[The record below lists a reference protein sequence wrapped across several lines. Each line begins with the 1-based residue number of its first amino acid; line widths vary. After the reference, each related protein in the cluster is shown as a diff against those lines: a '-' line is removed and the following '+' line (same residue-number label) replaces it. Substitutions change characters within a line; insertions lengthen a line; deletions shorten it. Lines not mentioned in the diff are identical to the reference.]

1 MKRKLLKLLIL
12 TMLASLVLS
21 CGFTA
26 DAKEPYASYYLGDN
40 GAYSI
45 PAPYEVVTVIDF
57 KTTEEGRLASPEDI
71 FIDDN
76 DVIYVADT
84 ANDRIV
90 IINPMDENGNYTLKN
105 IIKGDAT
112 YASGDMSGLKTPKG
126 IYVDADG
133 TILVADTG
141 NNRLVEFT
149 KYGYFKYS
157 YAPPSSSILSSEF
170 NYMPL
175 KVTKDTRGYIY
186 VANSSDSNG
195 ILMLDGDGTFRQ
207 YFGANKVSLT
217 FWESVARLLWDRED
231 RLGTVVT
238 LPYSFNN
245 IYASSDGYIYAT
257 TTTATPPQVRKINAG
272 GSDVVYS
279 GYDFRDMY
287 ISTSYGASTAQN
299 FCDVSVDNL
308 NNMLIVDQQ
317 YGRIYEYDQ
326 NGINLFAF
334 STNGTG
340 YGQLS
345 LPAGLEVDS
354 QGRVYVLNK
363 GSGTITVF
371 QTTEFADQIHAAN
384 EMYARGKYQDAF
396 PLWQTVL
403 DRDSYYNLALK
414 NMGTIHMREEEY
426 KEAIEYFYEAEDAA
440 LASQAYKEIR
450 AEFLRQNF
458 PIIAS
463 VLVGVVVLWIV
474 WISIKQAR
482 RRKYGPPPEKKN
494 FLTPVKDFWGR
505 IKNVLAHPIDSF
517 EGIRYENK
525 GSYADMIIIMVLW
538 VIIAVASEYA
548 VGFIYRGGTPRE
560 FIRPMQIILTA
571 LLPWLV
577 VCTVNYGVTT
587 IMYGEGRVRDV
598 FIGGAYCHI
607 PLVLFSLPLALL
619 TNVLTNDEMSLYN
632 LIHTLIYVWV
642 GLLVYLC
649 IKSIHGFHPVKA
661 VIVTFITLVGVALVV
676 LLFMIVYGLA
686 NQLFDFITQFG
697 KELSYLV

>member
-12 TMLASLVLS
+12 TMLISLVLT
-21 CGFTA
+21 GTLLVG
-26 DAKEPYASYYLGDN
+26 AKEPYASYYLGDN
-40 GAYSI
+40 GAYPI

-57 KTTEEGRLASPEDI
+57 KTTEEGRLSNPEDI

-90 IINPMDENGNYTLKN
+90 IINPMDENGLYTLKN
-105 IIKGDAT
+105 IIKGEST

-126 IYVDADG
+126 IYVDSDG

-157 YAPPSSSILSSEF
+157 YAPPSSSILSSDF

-195 ILMLDGDGTFRQ
+195 ILMLDSDGTFRQ
-207 YFGANKVSLT
+207 YYGANKVSLT
-217 FWESVARLLWDRED
+217 FWESVARLLWNRQDRM
-231 RLGTVVT
+231 GTVVT

-257 TTTATPPQVRKINAG
+257 TTTTTPPQVRKINAG
-272 GSDVVYS
+272 GSDVVYA
-279 GYDFRDMY
+279 GYDFRD
-287 ISTSYGASTAQN
+287 SYVSSSFGATAAQN
-299 FCDVSVDNL
+299 FCDVAVDQY
-308 NNMLIVDQQ
+308 NNMLIIDQQ
-317 YGRIYEYDQ
+317 YGRLYEYDE

-334 STNGTG
+334 STNGNG

-354 QGRVYVLNK
+354 HGRVYVLNK

-384 EMYARGKYQDAF
+384 NMYSKGKYQEAF
-396 PLWQTVL
+396 PLWQKVL

-414 NMGTIHMREEEY
+414 NEGVIYMREEEY
-426 KEAIEYFYEAEDAA
+426 KKAIDKFYEAEDAA

-450 AEFLRQNF
+450 ADFLRQNF

-463 VLVGVVVLWIV
+463 VLVGVIVLWIV
-474 WISIKQAR
+474 WITIKQAR
-482 RRKYGPPPEKKN
+482 RRKYGPPPEKHN
-494 FLTPVKDFWGR
+494 FFTPIKDFLQR
-505 IKNVLAHPIDSF
+505 IKNVLRHPVDTF
-517 EGIRYENK
+517 EGVRYDNK

-538 VIIAVASEYA
+538 AVVSVASAYC
-548 VGFIYRGGTPRE
+548 VGFIYRGGSPKE
-560 FIRPMQIILTA
+560 FIRPMTILLTS

-577 VCTVNYGVTT
+577 VCIVNYGVTT
-587 IMYGEGRVRDV
+587 IMYGEGRIRDV
-598 FIGGAYCHI
+598 FIGGAYCHV
-607 PLVLFSLPLALL
+607 PLLLFTLPLSLL
-619 TNVLTNDEMSLYN
+619 TNVLTLEESSLYN

-642 GLLVYLC
+642 GMLAYLC
-649 IKSIHGFHPVKA
+649 IKSVHGFHPVKA
-661 VIVTFITLVGVALVV
+661 VVVTFLTVVGVGLVA

-686 NQLFDFITQFG
+686 NQLISFLTQFG